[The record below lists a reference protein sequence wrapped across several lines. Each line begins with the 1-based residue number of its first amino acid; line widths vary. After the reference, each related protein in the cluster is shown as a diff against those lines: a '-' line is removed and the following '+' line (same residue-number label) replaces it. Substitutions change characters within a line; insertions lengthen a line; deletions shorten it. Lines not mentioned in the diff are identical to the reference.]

1 MHKSKVQ
8 VNGTWMREAA
18 KFATLLV
25 LLHLAVLLGH
35 GTAHAHLG
43 IGTNRWQSGF
53 IAVVIFI
60 CPLVGMALIW
70 AGRRAGVTLLG
81 FSFAGSLIFGVYYHF
96 ILAGS
101 DNVLSTD
108 HTGWGLCFR
117 ATAVALALIEL
128 LGSAWSGRTRLRL
141 SQQYQARDE
150 NFAGA

>member
-1 MHKSKVQ
+1 
-8 VNGTWMREAA
+8 MREAA

-60 CPLVGMALIW
+60 CPLFGMALIW
-70 AGRRAGVTLLG
+70 ARRRAGVTLLG

-141 SQQYQARDE
+141 SQKYQARDE